1 MLPLDWKVELRRLL
15 LLTVLAVPL
24 GLMLGELA
32 WMLLAAASLY
42 IGWFIFHLNRLN
54 HWLNRQDDTEPPEAA
69 GLWGAVLDGIYRL
82 QRQAREEQLR
92 LQATVDYLQDSFAS
106 LHDAAVMIDPQG
118 NIAWSNRASD
128 ALLGLK
134 YAKDTGQ
141 QLVNLIRSPAFIA
154 YFDQGEYQQPLE
166 LVSPANDAIFLQIT
180 VTYFG
185 KGSRLMFARDI
196 TQTHQL
202 LEMRKDFVANVSH
215 ELRTP
220 LTVITG
226 YVENL
231 LTSPLAENPR
241 WQRAITQMLAQSQ
254 RMESLLQDLMTL
266 TRLESAA
273 EIENQQKIDVCQLLA
288 TIKSE
293 VIAVVNGARSIV
305 LECDDQLAL
314 HGNQHELRSAF
325 TNLMVNAARYTDE
338 GGHITVKWFANSQ
351 YAYLQVIDDGIG
363 IEPQHIPRLTERFYR
378 VDKSRSSHT
387 GGTGLGLAI
396 VKHILLKHQA
406 QLQITSELGKGSVF
420 SCRFPLSRSLSASQ

>member
-1 MLPLDWKVELRRLL
+1 
-15 LLTVLAVPL
+15 
-24 GLMLGELA
+24 
-32 WMLLAAASLY
+32 
-42 IGWFIFHLNRLN
+42 
-54 HWLNRQDDTEPPEAA
+54 
-69 GLWGAVLDGIYRL
+69 
-82 QRQAREEQLR
+82 
-92 LQATVDYLQDSFAS
+92 
-106 LHDAAVMIDPQG
+106 
-118 NIAWSNRASD
+118 
-128 ALLGLK
+128 
-134 YAKDTGQ
+134 
-141 QLVNLIRSPAFIA
+141 
-154 YFDQGEYQQPLE
+154 
-166 LVSPANDAIFLQIT
+166 
-180 VTYFG
+180 
-185 KGSRLMFARDI
+185 
-196 TQTHQL
+196 
-202 LEMRKDFVANVSH
+202 
-215 ELRTP
+215 
-220 LTVITG
+220 
-226 YVENL
+226 
-231 LTSPLAENPR
+231 
-241 WQRAITQMLAQSQ
+241 MLAQSQ

-293 VIAVVNGARSIV
+293 VIAVANGARSIV

-338 GGHITVKWFANSQ
+338 GGHITVKWFADSQ